1 MRRRNFIALVA
12 STVAFPIGGRAQQ
25 APTPLIGMLHGVSAV
40 RWADRMAG
48 FYRGLSEQGFAEGRN
63 VAIEYRWAEGQF
75 ERLPAMATDLV
86 SRKVAAICAGAP
98 DVAIRAAMGA
108 TKTIPIVFTTA
119 SDPVS
124 AGFVSSVGRPE
135 GNVTGITH
143 FGVELVAKRLELL
156 HEVLPAVTRIA
167 LLVNPNNPGLMKDN
181 IRQTEAAVRR
191 LGLEMVVVKGGSE
204 SEVEGALASTVQQQA
219 SALIIGNDAYLSTLS
234 GRLRLS
240 PSGMLSHGL
249 RVARRCEGGLVH
261 ELRPRS
267 GGQFSPGRHICRSY
281 PERRKTC

>member
-1 MRRRNFIALVA
+1 MTIRRRNFIALVA
-12 STVAFPIGGRAQQ
+12 STVAFPTGGRAQQ

-75 ERLPAMATDLV
+75 ERRPAMATDLV

-167 LLVNPNNPGLMKDN
+167 LLVNPNNGLMKDN

-204 SEVEGALASTVQQQA
+204 SEVEGALASTVTAGQ
-219 SALIIGNDAYLSTLS
+219 
-234 GRLRLS
+234 
-240 PSGMLSHGL
+240 
-249 RVARRCEGGLVH
+249 
-261 ELRPRS
+261 RPDHW
-267 GGQFSPGRHICRSY
+267 Q
-281 PERRKTC
+281 